1 MKISILEIGTICERK
16 IVGKFHLKLL
26 LLTESYFC
34 QLYRSVLMLVC
45 A

>member
-26 LLTESYFC
+26 LTESYFC